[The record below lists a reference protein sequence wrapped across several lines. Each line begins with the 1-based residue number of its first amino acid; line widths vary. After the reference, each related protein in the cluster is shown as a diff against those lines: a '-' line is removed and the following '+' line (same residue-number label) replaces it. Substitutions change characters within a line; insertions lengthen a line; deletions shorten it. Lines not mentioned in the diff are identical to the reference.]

1 MFSRN
6 SPTHVPLTRGRGSR
20 STLVVRCAN
29 AAPAPVSSCACTQ
42 VSTMSFL
49 RRAVLSRSF
58 LPVRGKFS
66 KRQDIIGNTTPKRMN
81 RRYYKG
87 KGANKGGFVTNKGVF
102 VRDASR
108 TMTIIPPDMT
118 DCKLGPYVEHG
129 TPRVGEAEVTPATS
143 T

>member
-1 MFSRN
+1 
-6 SPTHVPLTRGRGSR
+6 
-20 STLVVRCAN
+20 
-29 AAPAPVSSCACTQ
+29 
-42 VSTMSFL
+42 MSFL
-49 RRAVLSRSF
+49 RRVVLSRPF

-66 KRQDIIGNTTPKRMN
+66 KRQDRIGNTTPKRMN

-87 KGANKGGFVTNKGVF
+87 KGANKGGFVTSKGVF

-108 TMTIIPPDMT
+108 IMTIIPPDLT

-129 TPRVGEAEVTPATS
+129 TPPVGETEVTPATS